1 MASIKDVLIVEDH
14 PQAASVL
21 TSAVRREFCEVQVLT
36 AANVREGK
44 VQLFHNSF
52 DMALIDLGLPD
63 GSGLELI
70 RQIVASTP
78 STLVIVTTIFE
89 DEFNLFE
96 ALRAGANGYL
106 LKGHSE
112 LELASYLRDAVAGQL
127 PLSPSIAQSVLAYF
141 RNHRDTIKIAEES
154 EKNEDSVRYPMG
166 EELTERELEILALIA
181 KGYRVKEVSQLLQI
195 AANTVSVHI
204 KSIYRKLNLHNRAEA
219 TAVAVSLNLYT
230 P

>member
-1 MASIKDVLIVEDH
+1 MLTTIRDILIVEDH
-14 PQAASVL
+14 PQAVSVL
-21 TSAVRREFCEVQVLT
+21 AAVASNEFGQVHIAT
-36 AANVREGK
+36 ASSVREGRRH
-44 VQLFHNSF
+44 LCHYTF

-70 RQIVASTP
+70 QQIVAHTP
-78 STLVIVTTIFE
+78 STLIIVTTIFD

-112 LELASYLRDAVAGQL
+112 PELAAFLRDAVAGQL
-127 PLSPSIAQSVLAYF
+127 PLSPCIAQSVLAFF
-141 RNHRDTIKIAEES
+141 RKH
-154 EKNEDSVRYPMG
+154 G
-166 EELTERELEILALIA
+166 EGAASATQYAVGDELTAREVEILTLIA
-181 KGYRVKEVSQLLQI
+181 KGYRVKEVSDLLQI
-195 AANTVSVHI
+195 ATNTVSVHI

-219 TAVAVSLNLYT
+219 TAVAMSMNLYT

>member
-1 MASIKDVLIVEDH
+1 MLTSIKDVLIVEDH

-21 TSAVRREFCEVQVLT
+21 AAVVSSEFGQVHIAT
-36 AANVREGK
+36 AASVREGK
-44 VQLFHNSF
+44 LQLFHHTF

-70 RQIVASTP
+70 GQIVACTP
-78 STLVIVTTIFE
+78 STVIIVTTIFD

-112 LELASYLRDAVAGQL
+112 PELAAFLRDAVVGQL
-127 PLSPSIAQSVLAYF
+127 PLSPSIAQSVLAFF
-141 RNHRDTIKIAEES
+141 RKD
-154 EKNEDSVRYPMG
+154 G
-166 EELTERELEILALIA
+166 EGAASAANYSSSGELTAREMEILALIA
-181 KGYRVKEVSQLLQI
+181 KGYRVKEVSELLKI
-195 AANTVSVHI
+195 ANNTVSVHI

-219 TAVAVSLNLYT
+219 TAVAMSMNLYA

>member
-70 RQIVASTP
+70 RQIVASSP

-112 LELASYLRDAVAGQL
+112 LELASFLRDAVAGQL
-127 PLSPSIAQSVLAYF
+127 PLSPSIAQSVLSYF
-141 RNHRDTIKIAEES
+141 RNHRDTRKIAEES
-154 EKNEDSVRYPMG
+154 GK
-166 EELTERELEILALIA
+166 
-181 KGYRVKEVSQLLQI
+181 
-195 AANTVSVHI
+195 
-204 KSIYRKLNLHNRAEA
+204 
-219 TAVAVSLNLYT
+219 
-230 P
+230 